1 MIIVLLTLLAIA
13 LTLVVAGLFLS
24 PRPQSSNR
32 REISYA
38 SRNEAR
44 QRLYGRA
51 SGQGYRDDKSIKLP
65 QNARVQRTARLQQ
78 PQIRYNYGAY
88 DLSEPAAPAAGGWS
102 HFFSLLDVRQL
113 IQPRQGE
120 PTPWLGMCLILVA
133 LFGVGMISLQPL
145 LFARSSSVQ
154 SFWNAMPD
162 TSTSDSTTKPAP
174 KPVTKPSQPLY
185 AGVSG
190 ASQALLRVNQMSLD
204 QYSSQSEFDQWAASA
219 CSAAAMTEVI
229 NSYNNSHKFRVT
241 DILKVEANLH
251 QITPE
256 SGLLQPS
263 GIDITVD
270 KFGFDATHLNNPPLD
285 DIVKIANQGHP
296 VIVSFPP
303 DRVPGGHILVL
314 RGGQGDNV
322 YLADS
327 SLLNR
332 TVMTKQKFLALWG
345 GFSVVVTPKK

>member
-1 MIIVLLTLLAIA
+1 MIIVLLTLLGIA

-24 PRPQSSNR
+24 PRTQTSNR
-32 REISYA
+32 RDISYA

-44 QRLYGRA
+44 QRLYGR
-51 SGQGYRDDKSIKLP
+51 SGGQVYGGGKNTQLQQTARAQRS
-65 QNARVQRTARLQQ
+65 ARVQQ
-78 PQIRYNYGAY
+78 PQMRYTYETY
-88 DLSEPAAPAAGGWS
+88 DFAESAAPVAGTWS
-102 HFFSLLDVRQL
+102 RFFSLLDVRQL

-133 LFGVGMISLQPL
+133 LFGFGIISLQPL
-145 LFARSSSVQ
+145 LFAPSSSIQ
-154 SFWNAMPD
+154 SFWNVTMPD
-162 TSTSDSTTKPAP
+162 TSNNPAP
-174 KPVTKPSQPLY
+174 KAGSKPVTQPSQPLF

-190 ASQALLRVNQMSLD
+190 ASKALLRVNQMSVE
-204 QYSSQSEFDQWAASA
+204 QYTSQNEFDQWAASA

-229 NSYNNSHKFRVT
+229 NSYKSGSHFRVT
-241 DILKVEANLH
+241 DILKVESNLH

-270 KFGFDATHLNNPPLD
+270 KFGFNATHLNNPSLD
-285 DIVKIANQGHP
+285 EVLKIANQGHP

-303 DRVPGGHILVL
+303 SRVPGGHILVL
-314 RGGQGDNV
+314 RGGQGNNV

-327 SLLNR
+327 SILNQ
-332 TVMTKQKFLALWG
+332 TMMSKQKFLSLWG
-345 GFSVVVTPKK
+345 GFAVVVTPK